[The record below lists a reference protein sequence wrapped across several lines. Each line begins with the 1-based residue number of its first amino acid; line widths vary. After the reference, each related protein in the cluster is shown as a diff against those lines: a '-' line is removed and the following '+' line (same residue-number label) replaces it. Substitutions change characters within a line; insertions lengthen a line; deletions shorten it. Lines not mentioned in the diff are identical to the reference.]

1 MTVPTSSL
9 RPLLG
14 LPSRWSQRP
23 LRHTETLRLT
33 ETTDAVGHAV
43 THAHS
48 LCPSPATPAIVARL
62 HRGPAVLAE
71 LAAETGLPLGLVAK
85 VCQDLAEAGMVGIDL
100 DHDRSGARK
109 VVVVAATLEQERAFV
124 AALTGDRGALLCM
137 DYPVDPYT
145 PVTVELTVSRAV
157 RRPDWP
163 VPLCLMGSPR
173 DVDNAALWREA
184 LRDAAALVLLLGPD
198 CEQAV
203 GNVLAHAPDRSGR
216 VAAVAFP
223 HAPEQVRSRLREA
236 GVLSGPDG
244 IWSAADPRL
253 PEAVARIA
261 ATRG

>member
-1 MTVPTSSL
+1 MTVPASSL

-14 LPSRWSQRP
+14 LPARWSQRP

-33 ETTDAVGHAV
+33 ETTDALGRAV

-48 LCPSPATPAIVARL
+48 LCPSPATPAVVARL

-71 LAAETGLPLGLVAK
+71 IAAETGLPLGLVAK
-85 VCQDLAEAGMVGIDL
+85 VCQDLAEAGLVGIDP

-109 VVVVAATLEQERAFV
+109 IVVVSATLERERAFV

-137 DYPVDPYT
+137 DYPADPHT
-145 PVTVELTVSRAV
+145 PVTVELAVSRAV
-157 RRPDWP
+157 HRPDWP

-173 DVDNAALWREA
+173 GVDSTALWSEA

-203 GNVLAHAPDRSGR
+203 ANALAHAPDRLDR
-216 VAAVAFP
+216 VAAVDLP
-223 HAPEQVRSRLREA
+223 QVPDRVWARLREA
-236 GVLSGPDG
+236 GVLTGPDEA
-244 IWSAADPRL
+244 WSAADPRL
-253 PEAVARIA
+253 PAAVAHTA
-261 ATRG
+261 ARE